1 MTSAINKFWGG
12 MQVDLDVDETQVAG
26 LPRFQQAQ
34 FQQRRLRQYAIA
46 LGALAA
52 IGLVLAFFVA
62 LFAPQSLWGALL
74 VNQSAGLLVLIA
86 GLQAAGWVTDW
97 RARALNPVVALPVV
111 ADEEV
116 PAPLGWYERLLDR
129 ISQRWVRMLA
139 QIGAPTLWLA
149 GWALL
154 TLYSIAQ
161 VWNLSL
167 APATLG
173 VAASV
178 GASLSLLLAFGLLVL
193 ERQFAQQNA
202 AEWPEANALAQLTR
216 VAIIGLVLSALCLL
230 FANQTSV
237 WPVRLAVLIG
247 VLPGL
252 VAAELLLRAVLSLFS
267 PPREQ
272 VEPTLLARSFIADL
286 LRWPPQPLLALQHE
300 LHNRF
305 GIDLRQIWAFTYMRR
320 AFLPV
325 LAVVA
330 VVGWALTGI
339 DEIPL
344 QGRGIYERFGKP
356 VQVFGPGLHA
366 GLPWPLGRVL
376 RVENGVV
383 HELATSVSDGGGLP
397 RTAEPAEGP
406 PPAIANRL
414 WDASHVNDK
423 SQVIASS
430 RADKQSFQIVNM
442 DVRFVYRIGLS
453 DQAALA
459 ATYNSADVPTLIRS
473 TASRILVHDFASRTL
488 DGLLGAD
495 RIGLG
500 DEIGRAVQADLQKL
514 DSGVE
519 ILATVVEA
527 IHPPAGAAN
536 AYHAVQAA
544 QIGAQALIARERGA
558 AAQATNQAQLQAS
571 VARDQATATA
581 REINA
586 TAQASDLRFSAERKA
601 YASAGQAFVLE
612 QYLSQLSQ
620 GLVNANLLILD
631 HRLGGSSNAPTIDLR
646 TFTLPADPASP
657 RNPAQPGAT
666 H

>member
-1 MTSAINKFWGG
+1 
-12 MQVDLDVDETQVAG
+12 MQVDIEVDGAQVAG
-26 LPRFQQAQ
+26 LPRFQQAV
-34 FQQRRLRQYAIA
+34 FQGRRLRQFAIG
-46 LGALAA
+46 LSALAA
-52 IGLVLAFFVA
+52 VGLVLTLCIGLFV
-62 LFAPQSLWGALL
+62 PTSLWGVFLVSQSAALL
-74 VNQSAGLLVLIA
+74 VLVA
-86 GLQAAGWVTDW
+86 GLQSAWWVTRW
-97 RARALNPVVALPVV
+97 RTQAMTPTLPVV
-111 ADEEV
+111 VDVDESV
-116 PAPLGWYERLLDR
+116 APAGWYERLLEGL
-129 ISQRWVRMLA
+129 SQRMVRMLS
-139 QIGAPTLWLA
+139 QIGAPTLWLG

-154 TLYSIAQ
+154 TLFSISQ
-161 VWNLSL
+161 FWNLAL
-167 APATLG
+167 PPAALG
-173 VAASV
+173 LSASV
-178 GASLSLLLAFGLLVL
+178 GAVLALLLAFGLLVV
-193 ERQFAQQNA
+193 ERQLAQENVAQ
-202 AEWPEANALAQLTR
+202 WPEAGALAQLTR
-216 VAIIGLVLSALCLL
+216 VTIICLVLGALCLL
-230 FANQTSV
+230 FASETSV

-252 VAAELLLRAVLSLFS
+252 VAVELLLRAVLSLFS
-267 PPREQ
+267 PQREQ
-272 VEPTLLARSFIADL
+272 LEPALLARSFIADM

-325 LAVVA
+325 LAVIIF
-330 VVGWALTGI
+330 VGWSLTGI
-339 DEIPL
+339 HEIPL

-356 VQVFGPGLHA
+356 VEVFGPGLHA

-376 RVENGVV
+376 KVENGVV
-383 HELATSVSDGGGLP
+383 HELATSVGETSAP
-397 RTAEPAEGP
+397 VVPEPAEGP
-406 PPAIANRL
+406 APAIANRL

-442 DVRFVYRIGLS
+442 DVRFVYRIGLT

-488 DGLLGAD
+488 DGLLGED
-495 RIGLG
+495 RVGLA

-536 AYHAVQAA
+536 AYHGVQAA
-544 QIGAQALIARERGA
+544 QIGAQALISRERGA
-558 AAQATNQAQLQAS
+558 AAEATHLAQLQAS
-571 VARDQATATA
+571 ITRDQATASA
-581 REINA
+581 HEINA
-586 TAQASDLRFSAERKA
+586 TAQVADLKFSAEQKA
-601 YASAGQAFVLE
+601 YANAGQAFVLE

-620 GLVNANLLILD
+620 GLANAKLLILD

-646 TFTLPADPASP
+646 TFTLPADLASP
-657 RNPAQPGAT
+657 RTSAQPGAT

>member
-1 MTSAINKFWGG
+1 
-12 MQVDLDVDETQVAG
+12 MQVDLDVEGAQVAE
-26 LPRFQQAQ
+26 LPRFQQSV
-34 FQQRRLRQYAIA
+34 FQGRRLRLFAIGF
-46 LGALAA
+46 GALAA
-52 IGLVLAFFVA
+52 VGLVLGFFVG
-62 LFAPQSLWGALL
+62 LFAPQSLWPALLFNQSAALL
-74 VNQSAGLLVLIA
+74 VLVA
-86 GLQAAGWVTDW
+86 GLQSAWWVTQW
-97 RARALNPVVALPVV
+97 RARAMSPVLPVV
-111 ADEEV
+111 VEQAVE
-116 PAPLGWYERLLDR
+116 APVGWYERLLDR
-129 ISQRWVRMLA
+129 MGQRWLNLIK
-139 QIGAPTLWLA
+139 QIGAPTLWLG
-149 GWALL
+149 GWALVAL
-154 TLYSIAQ
+154 LSVKQ
-161 VWNLSL
+161 VWNLGL
-167 APATLG
+167 PPAALG
-173 VAASV
+173 LSATV
-178 GASLSLLLAFGLLVL
+178 GAALALLLAFGLLVL
-193 ERQFAQQNA
+193 ERQLAQENTA
-202 AEWPEANALAQLTR
+202 AWPEAGALAQLSR
-216 VAIIGLVLSALCLL
+216 VSIISLVLGALCLL
-230 FANQTSV
+230 FGSEASV

-247 VLPGL
+247 LLPGL
-252 VAAELLLRAVLSLFS
+252 VAVELLLRAVLSLFS
-267 PPREQ
+267 PRREQ
-272 VEPTLLARSFIADL
+272 IEPTLLARSFVADM

-330 VVGWALTGI
+330 IVGWSLTGI
-339 DEIPL
+339 HEIPL

-356 VQVFGPGLHA
+356 VAVFGPGLHA

-376 RVENGVV
+376 SVENGVV
-383 HELATSVSDGGGLP
+383 HELATSVGDASAP
-397 RTAEPAEGP
+397 MQVAPAEGP
-406 PPAIANRL
+406 APITANRL

-488 DGLLGAD
+488 DGLLGED
-495 RIGLG
+495 RVGLAE
-500 DEIGRAVQADLQKL
+500 DIGRAVQADLQKL

-536 AYHAVQAA
+536 AYHGVQAA
-544 QIGAQALIARERGA
+544 QIGAQALISRERGA
-558 AAQATNQAQLQAS
+558 AAEATNQAQLQAS
-571 VARDQATATA
+571 IARDQATASA

-586 TAQASDLRFSAERKA
+586 SAQATDLKFSAEQKA

-620 GLVNANLLILD
+620 GLANAKLLILD

-646 TFTLPADPASP
+646 TFTLPVDPAPS
-657 RNPAQPGAT
+657 RQTAQPGAA

>member
-1 MTSAINKFWGG
+1 
-12 MQVDLDVDETQVAG
+12 MQVDLDGDGAQIAA
-26 LPRFQQAQ
+26 LPRFQQAVVQ
-34 FQQRRLRQYAIA
+34 GRRLRQFAIG

-52 IGLVLAFFVA
+52 IGLVLAFFVG
-62 LFAPQSLWGALL
+62 LFAPQSLWPALL
-74 VNQSAGLLVLIA
+74 VNQCAGLLVLVA
-86 GLQAAGWVTDW
+86 GLQSAWWVSQW
-97 RARALNPVVALPVV
+97 RARAMNPALSVPVVVAEEVV
-111 ADEEV
+111 AAE
-116 PAPLGWYERLLDR
+116 GWYERLLDR
-129 ISQRWVRMLA
+129 ISQRWLRLLG

-154 TLYSIAQ
+154 TLYSIEQ
-161 VWNLSL
+161 VWNLTL
-167 APATLG
+167 PPAAQGLS
-173 VAASV
+173 ASV
-178 GASLSLLLAFGLLVL
+178 GATLSLLLAFGLLVL
-193 ERQFAQQNA
+193 ERQLAQENVAQ
-202 AEWPEANALAQLTR
+202 WPEAGPLAQLTR
-216 VAIIGLVLSALCLL
+216 VAIICLVLSALCLL
-230 FANQTSV
+230 FGNETSV

-247 VLPGL
+247 LLPGL
-252 VAAELLLRAVLSLFS
+252 VAIELLLRAVLSLFS
-267 PPREQ
+267 PRREQ
-272 VEPTLLARSFIADL
+272 LELALLARSFVADM

-330 VVGWALTGI
+330 IVGWSLTGI
-339 DEIPL
+339 HEIPL

-356 VQVFGPGLHA
+356 VEVFGPGLHA

-376 RVENGVV
+376 SVENGVV
-383 HELATSVSDGGGLP
+383 HELATSVGDTSAP
-397 RTAEPAEGP
+397 VEAEPAEGP
-406 PPAIANRL
+406 APAIANRL

-488 DGLLGAD
+488 DGLLGED
-495 RIGLG
+495 RVGLAE
-500 DEIGRAVQADLQKL
+500 EIGRAVQADLQKL

-536 AYHAVQAA
+536 AYHGVQAA
-544 QIGAQALIARERGA
+544 QIAAQALISRERGA
-558 AAQATNQAQLQAS
+558 AAEATNQAQLQAS
-571 VARDQATATA
+571 IAHDQATASA
-581 REINA
+581 HEINS
-586 TAQASDLRFSAERKA
+586 TAQAADLKFAAERKA
-601 YASAGQAFVLE
+601 YSSAGQAFVLE
-612 QYLSQLSQ
+612 QYLSQLTQ
-620 GLVNANLLILD
+620 GLANAKLLVLD
-631 HRLGGSSNAPTIDLR
+631 HRLGGTSNAPTIDLR
-646 TFTLPADPASP
+646 TFTLPADPAPP
-657 RNPAQPGAT
+657 RNTVQPGAV

>member
-1 MTSAINKFWGG
+1 
-12 MQVDLDVDETQVAG
+12 MQVDLEVEGTPVTG
-26 LPRFQQAQ
+26 LPRFQQAAMQ
-34 FQQRRLRQYAIA
+34 GRRLRRW
-46 LGALAA
+46 A
-52 IGLVLAFFVA
+52 IGLGGLAGAGWVLAFFVG
-62 LFAPQSLWGALL
+62 LFAPQSLWLPLL
-74 VNQSAGLLVLIA
+74 VNQSAALLVLVA
-86 GLQAAGWVTDW
+86 GLQSAWWVARWRERVMTPLASNPPTVEEPSAAQ
-97 RARALNPVVALPVV
+97 
-111 ADEEV
+111 
-116 PAPLGWYERLLDR
+116 GWYEQLLER
-129 ISQRWVRMLA
+129 VSQRSLHWLG
-139 QIGAPTLWLA
+139 QIGAATLWLG

-154 TLYSIAQ
+154 VLLGIEQA
-161 VWNLSL
+161 WNLAL
-167 APATLG
+167 PA
-173 VAASV
+173 AAVGLSATV
-178 GASLSLLLAFGLLVL
+178 GAVMALLLAFALLVL
-193 ERQFAQQNA
+193 ERHLAQESPAQ
-202 AEWPEANALAQLTR
+202 WPEAGSLAQLTR
-216 VAIIGLVLSALCLL
+216 VVIITLVLGALCLL
-230 FANQTSV
+230 FASESAV
-237 WPVRLAVLIG
+237 WPVRVAVLTGI
-247 VLPGL
+247 LPGL
-252 VAAELLLRAVLSLFS
+252 VAIELLLRAVLSLFS
-267 PPREQ
+267 PRREQ
-272 VEPTLLARSFIADL
+272 LEPTLLARTFSADL

-305 GIDLRQIWAFTYMRR
+305 GIDLRQIWAFSYMRR

-325 LAVVA
+325 LAL
-330 VVGWALTGI
+330 VVGLGWLLTGI
-339 DEIPL
+339 HEIPL

-356 VQVFGPGLHA
+356 VQVFAPGLHV

-376 RVENGVV
+376 NVENGVV
-383 HELATSVSDGGGLP
+383 HELATSVGENPAPVQPD
-397 RTAEPAEGP
+397 PAEGP
-406 PPAIANRL
+406 APLTANRL

-430 RADKQSFQIVNM
+430 RGEQQSFQIVNM

-488 DGLLGAD
+488 DGLLGTD
-495 RIGLG
+495 RVGLG
-500 DEIGRAVQADLQKL
+500 DQIGRAVQNDLQKL

-536 AYHAVQAA
+536 AYHSVQAA

-558 AAQATNQAQLQAS
+558 AAEASNQAQLQAS
-571 VARDQATATA
+571 LARDQASANA

-586 TAQASDLRFSAERKA
+586 SAQAADLKFTAEQKA

-620 GLVNANLLILD
+620 GLSKAKLLVLD

-646 TFTLPADPASP
+646 TFTLPADPSP
-657 RNPAQPGAT
+657 ARTTAQPGVA

>member
-1 MTSAINKFWGG
+1 
-12 MQVDLDVDETQVAG
+12 MQVDLDDEAQIAA
-26 LPRFQQAQ
+26 LPRFQQAVVQ
-34 FQQRRLRQYAIA
+34 GRRLRQIAIG

-52 IGLVLAFFVA
+52 AGWVLAFFVG
-62 LFAPQSLWGALL
+62 LFAPQSLWAALL
-74 VNQSAGLLVLIA
+74 VNQSAALLVLVA
-86 GLQAAGWVTDW
+86 GLQSAWWVTQW
-97 RARALNPVVALPVV
+97 RARAMNPAVLVPVSI
-111 ADEEV
+111 AEEV
-116 PAPLGWYERLLDR
+116 VSTEGWYERLLDR
-129 ISQRWVRMLA
+129 ISQRWWRLLG
-139 QIGAPTLWLA
+139 QIGAPTLWLG

-154 TLYSIAQ
+154 TLYSIEQ
-161 VWNLSL
+161 VWNLAL
-167 APATLG
+167 PPAALG
-173 VAASV
+173 LSASV
-178 GASLSLLLAFGLLVL
+178 GAALSLLLACGLLVL
-193 ERQFAQQNA
+193 ERQLAQENVAQ
-202 AEWPEANALAQLTR
+202 WPEAGPLAQLTR
-216 VAIIGLVLSALCLL
+216 VAIICLVLSALCLL
-230 FANQTSV
+230 FGNETSV

-247 VLPGL
+247 LLPGL
-252 VAAELLLRAVLSLFS
+252 VAVELLLRAVLSLFS
-267 PPREQ
+267 PRREQ
-272 VEPTLLARSFIADL
+272 LEPALLARSFIADM

-300 LHNRF
+300 IHNRF

-330 VVGWALTGI
+330 IVGWSLTGVH
-339 DEIPL
+339 EIAL

-356 VQVFGPGLHA
+356 VEVFGPGLHA

-376 RVENGVV
+376 SVENGVV
-383 HELATSVSDGGGLP
+383 HELATSVGETSAP
-397 RTAEPAEGP
+397 IAAEPAEGP
-406 PPAIANRL
+406 APAIANRL

-488 DGLLGAD
+488 DGLLGED
-495 RIGLG
+495 RVGLAE
-500 DEIGRAVQADLQKL
+500 EIGRAVQADLQKL

-536 AYHAVQAA
+536 AYHGVQAA
-544 QIGAQALIARERGA
+544 QIGAQALISRERGA
-558 AAQATNQAQLQAS
+558 AAEATNQAQLQAS
-571 VARDQATATA
+571 IARDQATASA
-581 REINA
+581 HEINSS
-586 TAQASDLRFSAERKA
+586 AQAADLKFAAERKA

-612 QYLSQLSQ
+612 QYFSQLTQ
-620 GLVNANLLILD
+620 GLANAKLLVLD

-646 TFTLPADPASP
+646 TFTLPADPAPP
-657 RNPAQPGAT
+657 RNTVQPGAV

>member
-1 MTSAINKFWGG
+1 
-12 MQVDLDVDETQVAG
+12 MQVDLDGDGAQIAG
-26 LPRFQQAQ
+26 LPRFQQAGAQ
-34 FQQRRLRQYAIA
+34 GRRLRQWAIS
-46 LGALAA
+46 LGALSAT
-52 IGLVLAFFVA
+52 GLVLAFFVG
-62 LFAPQSLWGALL
+62 LFAPQSLWPALL
-74 VNQSAGLLVLIA
+74 VNQSAGLLVLVA
-86 GLQAAGWVTDW
+86 GLQSTWWVTQW
-97 RARALNPVVALPVV
+97 RARAMNPAVMVPVTI
-111 ADEEV
+111 ADEAVAAE
-116 PAPLGWYERLLDR
+116 GWYERLLDR
-129 ISQRWVRMLA
+129 ISQRWLRLLG
-139 QIGAPTLWLA
+139 QIGAPTLWLG

-154 TLYSIAQ
+154 TLYSIEQ
-161 VWNLSL
+161 VWNLAL
-167 APATLG
+167 PPAALG
-173 VAASV
+173 LAASV
-178 GASLSLLLAFGLLVL
+178 GAALSLLLAFGLLVL
-193 ERQFAQQNA
+193 ERQLAQENVAQ
-202 AEWPEANALAQLTR
+202 WPEAGALAQLTR

-230 FANQTSV
+230 FGSEASV
-237 WPVRLAVLIG
+237 WPVRVAVLIG
-247 VLPGL
+247 LLPGL

-267 PPREQ
+267 PRREQ
-272 VEPTLLARSFIADL
+272 LEPALLARSFVADM

-305 GIDLRQIWAFTYMRR
+305 GIDLRQIWAFAYMRR

-330 VVGWALTGI
+330 IVGWSLTGI
-339 DEIPL
+339 HEIPL

-356 VQVFGPGLHA
+356 VEVFGPGLHA

-376 RVENGVV
+376 SVENGVV
-383 HELATSVSDGGGLP
+383 HELATSVGETSAP
-397 RTAEPAEGP
+397 VVAEPAEGP
-406 PPAIANRL
+406 APTIANRL

-488 DGLLGAD
+488 DGLLGED
-495 RIGLG
+495 RVGLAE
-500 DEIGRAVQADLQKL
+500 EIGRAVQADLQTL

-536 AYHAVQAA
+536 AYHGVQAA
-544 QIGAQALIARERGA
+544 QIGAQALISRERGA
-558 AAQATNQAQLQAS
+558 AAEATNQAQLQAS
-571 VARDQATATA
+571 IARDQAAA
-581 REINA
+581 SAHEINA
-586 TAQASDLRFSAERKA
+586 TAQAADLKFAAERKA
-601 YASAGQAFVLE
+601 YTSAGQAFVLE
-612 QYLSQLSQ
+612 QYLSQLTQ
-620 GLVNANLLILD
+620 GLANAKLLVLD

-646 TFTLPADPASP
+646 TFTLPADPAP
-657 RNPAQPGAT
+657 RNTAQPGAI

>member
-1 MTSAINKFWGG
+1 
-12 MQVDLDVDETQVAG
+12 MQVDLDDDGAEVAG
-26 LPRFQQAQ
+26 LPRFQQAV
-34 FQQRRLRQYAIA
+34 FQSRRLRQFAIG

-52 IGLVLAFFVA
+52 TGLVLAFFVG
-62 LFAPQSLWGALL
+62 LFAQQSLWAAVLTH
-74 VNQSAGLLVLIA
+74 QSAGLLVLVA
-86 GLQAAGWVTDW
+86 GLQSAWWVTQW
-97 RARALNPVVALPVV
+97 RAQAMSPSIPAAVIEQAINPN
-111 ADEEV
+111 
-116 PAPLGWYERLLDR
+116 GWYKRLLDR
-129 ISQRWVRMLA
+129 LHQHWLRMLM
-139 QIGAPTLWLA
+139 QIGAPTLWLG

-154 TLYSIAQ
+154 TLLSIEQA
-161 VWNLSL
+161 WNLEL
-167 APATLG
+167 PPAALG
-173 VAASV
+173 VSASV
-178 GASLSLLLAFGLLVL
+178 GAALSLLLAFGLLVL
-193 ERQFAQQNA
+193 ERQLTQENPGQ
-202 AEWPEANALAQLTR
+202 WPEAGPLAQLTR
-216 VAIIGLVLSALCLL
+216 VAISCLLLSALCLL
-230 FANQTSV
+230 FANETSV

-247 VLPGL
+247 LLPGL
-252 VAAELLLRAVLSLFS
+252 VAVEMLLRAVLSLFS
-267 PPREQ
+267 PRQERL
-272 VEPTLLARSFIADL
+272 EPAMLARSFIADM

-325 LAVVA
+325 LAVVSL
-330 VVGWALTGI
+330 VGWSLTGI
-339 DEIPL
+339 HEIPMH
-344 QGRGIYERFGKP
+344 GRGIYERFGKP
-356 VQVFGPGLHA
+356 VEVFGPGLHG

-376 RVENGVV
+376 YVENGVV
-383 HELATSVSDGGGLP
+383 HELATSIGEAAPAVV
-397 RTAEPAEGP
+397 AEPAEGP
-406 PPAIANRL
+406 APAIANRL

-459 ATYNSADVPTLIRS
+459 ATYNTADVPTLIRS

-488 DGLLGAD
+488 DGLLGDD
-495 RIGLG
+495 RVGLAE
-500 DEIGRAVQADLQKL
+500 EIGRAVQADLQKL

-536 AYHAVQAA
+536 AYHGVQAA

-558 AAQATNQAQLQAS
+558 AAEATHQAQLQAS
-571 VARDQATATA
+571 IARDQATASA

-586 TAQASDLRFSAERKA
+586 TAQAADLKFSAEQKA

-612 QYLSQLSQ
+612 QYFSHLSRGLATAQL
-620 GLVNANLLILD
+620 LVLD
-631 HRLGGSSNAPTIDLR
+631 HRLGGSNHAPTIDLR
-646 TFTLPADPASP
+646 TFTLPADPVPPSQS
-657 RNPAQPGAT
+657 AQPGAA

>member
-1 MTSAINKFWGG
+1 
-12 MQVDLDVDETQVAG
+12 MQVDLEVDEAPVAG
-26 LPRFQQAQ
+26 LPRFQQAV
-34 FQQRRLRQYAIA
+34 FHGRRLRQF
-46 LGALAA
+46 A
-52 IGLVLAFFVA
+52 IGLSVLAAVGLLLAFFVG
-62 LFAPQSLWGALL
+62 LFAPLSLWAALL

-86 GLQAAGWVTDW
+86 GMQSAWWVTQW
-97 RARALNPVVALPVV
+97 RVRAMNPLLPVTVVPDAETV
-111 ADEEV
+111 A
-116 PAPLGWYERLLDR
+116 PQGWYERLLDR
-129 ISQRWVRMLA
+129 LDRRSTRIIG
-139 QIGAPTLWLA
+139 QIGEPTLWLG

-154 TLYSIAQ
+154 ALYSIGQ
-161 VWNLSL
+161 FWNLAL
-167 APATLG
+167 VPTALG
-173 VAASV
+173 VWASISAA
-178 GASLSLLLAFGLLVL
+178 LSLLLAFGLLVF
-193 ERQFAQQNA
+193 ERQMAQENLA
-202 AEWPEANALAQLTR
+202 AWPEAQSLAQMSR
-216 VAIIGLVLSALCLL
+216 VAITCLVLSALCLL
-230 FANQTSV
+230 FASESSV

-252 VAAELLLRAVLSLFS
+252 VAVELLLRAVLSLFS
-267 PPREQ
+267 PQREQ
-272 VEPTLLARSFIADL
+272 LEPSLLARSFVADL

-330 VVGWALTGI
+330 VVGWALTGVH
-339 DEIPL
+339 EIPL

-356 VQVFGPGLHA
+356 VEVFGPGLHA

-376 RVENGVV
+376 SVENGVV
-383 HELATSVSDGGGLP
+383 HELATSVGEASAP
-397 RTAEPAEGP
+397 VAAEPAEGP
-406 PPAIANRL
+406 APAIANRL

-430 RADKQSFQIVNM
+430 RGDKQSFQIVNM
-442 DVRFVYRIGLS
+442 DVRFVYRIGLT

-488 DGLLGAD
+488 DGLLGED
-495 RIGLG
+495 RVGLG
-500 DEIGRAVQADLQKL
+500 EEIGRAVQADLQKL

-544 QIGAQALIARERGA
+544 QIGAQALISRERGA
-558 AAQATNQAQLQAS
+558 AAEATNQAQLQAS
-571 VARDQATATA
+571 IARDQATASA
-581 REINA
+581 HEVNSA
-586 TAQASDLRFSAERKA
+586 AQAANLKFSAEQKA

-612 QYLSQLSQ
+612 QYFSQLTQ
-620 GLVNANLLILD
+620 GLANARLLVLD
-631 HRLGGSSNAPTIDLR
+631 HRLGGSGNAPTIDLR

-657 RNPAQPGAT
+657 RNSPQPGAT